1 MKSPTIKFQLKP
13 YQLARGLASI
23 RRLDPNYQPS
33 SIHQLVKLIYFDY
46 CAKTS
51 IGHTDAIPQA
61 IWNDLYKI
69 LPGVQSKSVRMDDDT
84 IMQEAQ
90 QILGTLNIS
99 CNPQNDAYYQ
109 KVSSTPEFNSL
120 TNDTDTTSII
130 NTVNDF
136 SLPDDLLSQI
146 TEDIQ
151 NEDN

>member
-23 RRLDPNYQPS
+23 RRLDPTYQPS
-33 SIHQLVKLIYFDY
+33 SIHQLVKLIFFDY
-46 CAKTS
+46 LAKTS

-69 LPGVQSKSVRMDDDT
+69 LPGVQSKPTRMDDAT

-90 QILGTLNIS
+90 QILGTLNVVCHPMADHPPLGNTTTS
-99 CNPQNDAYYQ
+99 KA
-109 KVSSTPEFNSL
+109 L
-120 TNDTDTTSII
+120 TNEVDTPSVI

-136 SLPDDLLSQI
+136 SLPDDLLNQI
-146 TEDIQ
+146 SKDTT